1 MFLNMYIGDELV
13 ESVQLNSEMISK
25 PGYVG
30 NFKRRL
36 QNKYREYYLREPKPE
51 FLVLTELASI
61 RPTHK
66 TIEG

>member
-1 MFLNMYIGDELV
+1 MFLKMFVGDELI
-13 ESVQLNSEMISK
+13 ESVPLDKEMISK

-36 QNKYREYYLREPKPE
+36 QNKYRELFGREPKPE
-51 FLVLTELASI
+51 FFVSNPLAVI
-61 RPTHK
+61 RPSEK